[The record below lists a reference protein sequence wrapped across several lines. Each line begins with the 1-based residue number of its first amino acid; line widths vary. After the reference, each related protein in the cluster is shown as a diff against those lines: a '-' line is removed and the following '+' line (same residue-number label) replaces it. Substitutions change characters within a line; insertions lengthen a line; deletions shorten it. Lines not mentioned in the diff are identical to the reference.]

1 MPGPRSAPT
10 ALKLLKG
17 VRPARINKNEPKPKS
32 VSGSIP
38 QGWST
43 SMSDSARRFWKK
55 YAPKLSEL
63 GILTETDLPAL
74 RIMAELWSKWVRLT
88 NIANRGRL
96 PTKELLSYLR
106 VINTVEHQM
115 LSYLQHFGMTASS
128 RGSISI
134 AGSADEEKPDYL
146 D

>member
-1 MPGPRSAPT
+1 MKGPAPAPT

-17 VRPARINKNEPKPKS
+17 TQPCRINKNEPKPKS

-43 SMSDSARRFWKK
+43 SMSDSAKRFWKK

-88 NIANRGRL
+88 NTANKGKL
-96 PTKELLSYLR
+96 PVKTLLSYLR

-134 AGSADEEKPDYL
+134 AGADKDEDEGIL